1 MRDIEGHSDHDFD
14 HVARALRAHC
24 PDATPLELDRIKL
37 DARRRAARRTRSQLS
52 SKGLFMRSRLFITAL
67 VAGGV
72 LMLGGGAALG
82 VSGLSSTRSASIA
95 QYNATP
101 TSVTPGVTTQVTTT
115 QAPATTTTEVSP
127 TTTTGEEGPSGGTLG
142 ERGNHAPAGAVQG
155 ARQVS
160 GKSLPFTGYLAIP
173 ILLLGLAMLGGGAAL
188 RRSARR
194 IEN

>member
-1 MRDIEGHSDHDFD
+1 MRDFEGHTDKDFD
-14 HVARALRAHC
+14 LVARALRAHC

-37 DARRRAARRTRSQLS
+37 DAQRRAARRTRSQLS
-52 SKGLFMRSRLFITAL
+52 AKGLFMRSRLFITAL

-95 QYNATP
+95 QYNTTA
-101 TSVTPGVTTQVTTT
+101 TSVVTTQVTQTQTQTQT
-115 QAPATTTTEVSP
+115 QAPTQTEE
-127 TTTTGEEGPSGGTLG
+127 TPSRENLG
-142 ERGNHAPAGAVQG
+142 EREHGAPEGAVQG

-160 GKSLPFTGYLAIP
+160 ANKLPFTGYLAIP

-188 RRSARR
+188 RRSARKLDS
-194 IEN
+194 